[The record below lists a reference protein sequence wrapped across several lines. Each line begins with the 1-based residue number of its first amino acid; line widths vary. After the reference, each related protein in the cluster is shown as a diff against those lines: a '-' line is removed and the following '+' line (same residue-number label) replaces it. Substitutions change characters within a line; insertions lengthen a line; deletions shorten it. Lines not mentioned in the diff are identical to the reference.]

1 MDEFLVFLFIL
12 PLLLVFFFYE
22 GKPLSQPNPTTT
34 TGTNGR
40 LGNQIIRNLAVSH
53 VAKKHDLKV
62 NYFNHALIEKLGID
76 LYSGNQ
82 TYSTTQELNDQN
94 YFSVSN
100 GVVKSNLNPNN
111 AYFQTKDIT
120 NVLYTH
126 IQSMKDNIMKKNPF
140 KERYN
145 ANHDLFVHIRLTDVA
160 HFTPGLEYYLNGIQR
175 IPHDNLY
182 LSTDQPNHP
191 IVKTL
196 LGLNAKLIE
205 YDEIATFQYASTCKH
220 VLLSHG
226 SFSAMIGYLSF
237 FSDVYY
243 PEYDP
248 DKIWYGDM
256 FSIEKWTKLK
266 TKL

>member
-1 MDEFLVFLFIL
+1 MDEILVFLFIL
-12 PLLLVFFFYE
+12 LALLLFYVYIYFINVE
-22 GKPLSQPNPTTT
+22 ETTT

-53 VAKKHDLKV
+53 IAKKHNLKV
-62 NYFNHALIEKLGID
+62 NYHNHALIQKLGIH
-76 LYSGNQ
+76 LYSGNKA
-82 TYSTTQELNDQN
+82 YWTTQELNDQN
-94 YFSVSN
+94 YFSVYD
-100 GVVKSNLNPNN
+100 GHLKSNLNPNN

-120 NVLYTH
+120 NLLYRH
-126 IQSMKDNIMKKNPF
+126 IQDMKENIMEKNPF
-140 KERYN
+140 RERYN

-160 HFTPGLEYYLNGIQR
+160 HFTPGLDYYLNGIQR

-205 YDEIATFQYASTCKH
+205 YDEITTFQFASTCKH

-237 FSDVYY
+237 FSNVYY

-248 DKIWYGDM
+248 DKRWYGDM
-256 FSIEKWTKLK
+256 FSIEKWIKLK
-266 TKL
+266 TKH

>member
-1 MDEFLVFLFIL
+1 MDVILVLLFMLAVLFVFLL
-12 PLLLVFFFYE
+12 YV
-22 GKPLSQPNPTTT
+22 GRNQHDPTST

-62 NYFNHALIEKLGID
+62 NYFNHALIQKLGID
-76 LYSGNQ
+76 LYSGKK

-94 YFSVSN
+94 YFSVYN
-100 GVVKSNLNPNN
+100 GELNSNLNPNN

-120 NVLYTH
+120 NLLYTN
-126 IQSMKDNIMKKNPF
+126 IQSMKESIMEKNPF

-145 ANHDLFVHIRLTDVA
+145 ANNDVFVHIRLTDVA
-160 HFTPGLEYYLNGIQR
+160 HLTPGLDYYLNGIQS
-175 IPHDNLY
+175 IPHDSLY

-205 YDEIATFQYASTCKH
+205 NDEITTFQYASTCKH